1 MYNRTRNNPLLIY
14 LSDDE
19 KRILD
24 EKVKISNACSRS
36 EFIRQLI
43 VYGFVYYVDYRYLRK
58 YNYQLG
64 KIGTNINQV
73 AKRINET
80 RSIHQTDIDELQ
92 KEMEKIWQLQ
102 KSMLSEQ
109 PYREQ

>member
-1 MYNRTRNNPLLIY
+1 MYKRTRKNPLLIY

-24 EKVKISNACSRS
+24 EKVKISNAGNRS

-80 RSIHQTDIDELQ
+80 RSIHQADIDDLQ

-109 PYREQ
+109 PYKEQ

>member
-1 MYNRTRNNPLLIY
+1 MKKRYRNNVVYLR

-19 KRILD
+19 YRILNA
-24 EKVKISNACSRS
+24 KVSLS
-36 EFIRQLI
+36 EHRNTSDFLRQLI
-43 VYGFVYYVDYRYLRK
+43 VESIVYNVDYKYLRK

-64 KIGTNINQV
+64 KIGTNINQI

-80 RSIHQTDIDELQ
+80 RSIYQHDIENLQ
-92 KEMEKIWQLQ
+92 REMDKVWQLQ

-109 PYREQ
+109 PYREL

>member
-1 MYNRTRNNPLLIY
+1 MFNRTRKNAILIY

-24 EKVKISNACSRS
+24 EKVKISNTGSRS

-92 KEMEKIWQLQ
+92 KEMEKVWQLQ